1 MIGERGMLVAL
12 PTRRALWLAV
22 LLMAA
27 GCGEGG
33 PQQPII
39 APTGVSPVTRTVR
52 VAAASDL
59 QFALGEVI
67 IEFQKANPGI
77 LVTPTYGSSGN
88 FFSQLSNK
96 APFDIFFSADINY
109 PRQLDE
115 AGLTLK
121 DSLFDYAVGRIVV
134 WVPQDSPIDVESL
147 GIEALTHPSVKKI
160 AIANPAHAP
169 YGRAAESALNKLGLY
184 DRVREKLVLGENIA
198 QTAQFVDS
206 GAADIGLIALSLAL
220 APQMRDKGRYWLVPS
235 DAYPTLRQGGVILAW
250 AKDVEATGQFKAFV
264 TGDVGRAILK
274 RYGFVLPGE

>member
-1 MIGERGMLVAL
+1 MSVAV
-12 PTRRALWLAV
+12 PIRRTLWLAV
-22 LLMAA
+22 VLMAA

-33 PQQPII
+33 HNPPVIP
-39 APTGVSPVTRTVR
+39 PTGTSPVTRTVR

-59 QFALGEVI
+59 QFAMGEVI
-67 IEFQKANPGI
+67 VEFQKANPTI
-77 LVTPTYGSSGN
+77 QVTPTYGSSGN

-96 APFDIFFSADINY
+96 APFDIFFSADIDY

-121 DSLFDYAVGRIVV
+121 ASLFDYAVGRIVV

-147 GIEALTHPSVKKI
+147 GIESLTHSSVKKI
-160 AIANPAHAP
+160 AIANPVHAP
-169 YGRAAESALNKLGLY
+169 YGRAAEAALKTLGLY
-184 DRVREKLVLGENIA
+184 DRVQDKLVLGENIT

-206 GAADIGLIALSLAL
+206 GAADIGLIALSLAV
-220 APQMRDKGRYWLVPS
+220 APQMKDKGRYWLVPVDS
-235 DAYPTLRQGGVILAW
+235 HPVLEQGGVILAW
-250 AKDVEATGQFKAFV
+250 AKDVEATGQFQAFV